1 MYYKHTCN
9 FLSMSSTTMNG
20 KEMFQCLEG
29 PLGDLNLENPLLS
42 LLPLASSSSW
52 TGWWRV
58 RGGRQEWKKGAHNK
72 TVGLA
77 SSSWKGSL
85 NKSLE
90 LFSLKY
96 SCLENPMDGGAWW
109 ATVHGVAKSQTR
121 LSDFTHSLTLTR
133 HRAWLLILADGKW
146 IEYVLIS
153 LAYGIS
159 LLRN

>member
-1 MYYKHTCN
+1 MQFFKYVINHHEWERN
-9 FLSMSSTTMNG
+9 VSVPGRS
-20 KEMFQCLEG
+20 
-29 PLGDLNLENPLLS
+29 
-42 LLPLASSSSW
+42 
-52 TGWWRV
+52 TGWPELGKPSALSAPTGLLLFMDWLV
-58 RGGRQEWKKGAHNK
+58 GSAGGRRVWKKGAHNK
-72 TVGLA
+72 AVGLA

-85 NKSLE
+85 NKTLE

-109 ATVHGVAKSQTR
+109 ATVHGVATSQTQ